1 MTCTI
6 GRTHY
11 ASRETVPKV
20 MKELIQAFTQIA
32 LLRRGPQDLPASRVL
47 LALTMLAYFGV
58 SFVVANLL
66 PSLPGWEVHP
76 AIEIL
81 FWLVWYFV
89 LLRIAG
95 RSERILQTTTAVIGF
110 QAVLAA
116 PLIISNWLL
125 LRFLKDETWQLPV
138 MLMWLMLFIWMV
150 AANSHVVKAAFEWSS
165 FASVALVILQI
176 FAGEL
181 LVTALFAPVPPGTT
195 G

>member
-1 MTCTI
+1 
-6 GRTHY
+6 
-11 ASRETVPKV
+11 

-47 LALTMLAYFGV
+47 LALTMIAYFGV

-181 LVTALFAPVPPGTT
+181 LVTALFAHLPPGTT

>member
-1 MTCTI
+1 
-6 GRTHY
+6 
-11 ASRETVPKV
+11 

-47 LALTMLAYFGV
+47 LVLSMVAYFGV
-58 SFVVANLL
+58 SLL
-66 PSLPGWEVHP
+66 VMSLMPPQPGWEEHP
-76 AIEIL
+76 GVDIVFWIL
-81 FWLVWYFV
+81 WYFT

-110 QAVLAA
+110 QTILAA
-116 PLIISNWLL
+116 PMVLSDWLM
-125 LRFLKDETWQLPV
+125 LRFAKDETWQLPV
-138 MLMWLMLFIWMV
+138 ALMWLMLFIWMI

-176 FAGEL
+176 FAGQL
-181 LVTALFAPVPPGTT
+181 LMMALFAPMTPGTT

>member
-1 MTCTI
+1 
-6 GRTHY
+6 
-11 ASRETVPKV
+11 

-47 LALTMLAYFGV
+47 LGLTMIAYFGV
-58 SFVVANLL
+58 SFVVASLL

-76 AIEIL
+76 AIEVL

-181 LVTALFAPVPPGTT
+181 LVTALFAPLPPGTT

>member
-1 MTCTI
+1 
-6 GRTHY
+6 
-11 ASRETVPKV
+11 

-47 LALTMLAYFGV
+47 LALTMIAYFGV

-76 AIEIL
+76 AIEVL

-150 AANSHVVKAAFEWSS
+150 AANSHVVKTAFEWSS

-181 LVTALFAPVPPGTT
+181 LVTALFTPLPPGTT